1 MATESGDESIPDGG
15 GNQVQLDDD
24 TYALSR
30 QLFKLIKCNLNFV
43 KPVINEVCFLL
54 YHFVDQHTAH
64 EAPLHKIV
72 FPQSWFISNRVD
84 EIKAVQQTFLASA
97 LDLIET
103 TEFQT
108 WIMTPDK
115 PEYWGQS
122 AQQRTSTDPSPD
134 APLNQSNIS
143 KEKAEMA

>member
-54 YHFVDQHTAH
+54 CHFVDQHTAH
-64 EAPLHKIV
+64 EAPLHKVV
-72 FPQSWFISNRVD
+72 FPQSWFMSNGVD
-84 EIKAVQQTFLASA
+84 EIKAAQQTFLASV

-103 TEFQT
+103 TEF
-108 WIMTPDK
+108 
-115 PEYWGQS
+115 
-122 AQQRTSTDPSPD
+122 
-134 APLNQSNIS
+134 
-143 KEKAEMA
+143 

>member
-1 MATESGDESIPDGG
+1 MAIESGDESVPDDGG
-15 GNQVQLDDD
+15 GNQIQLDDD

-54 YHFVDQHTAH
+54 CHFVDQYTAH
-64 EAPLHKIV
+64 KTPLYKIV

-84 EIKAVQQTFLASA
+84 EIKVIQQIFLVSA

-103 TEFQT
+103 TEF
-108 WIMTPDK
+108 
-115 PEYWGQS
+115 
-122 AQQRTSTDPSPD
+122 
-134 APLNQSNIS
+134 
-143 KEKAEMA
+143 